1 MGRADHGMIE
11 IVGRATFM
19 KWYHRVPPTVWF
31 LIMISTY
38 GFLMFWLHG
47 QIAEPLRN
55 FAFGE
60 SAPSESII
68 YSSMFPYIS
77 VVALLLSILAGQ
89 AFTQANNRVLQV
101 QGAIN
106 GMAGSMSTM
115 MTLGRGMS
123 RRVQREMAER
133 IARYVETV
141 LATRHLTFIEIAERE
156 STLFESLI
164 DTMSITASDQ
174 YKDEIDL
181 VMLNAINEEMSRWA
195 ESRMM
200 WQTATTS
207 RLNPLRLVNLELF
220 GILLLIGLLVFTTG
234 TDGFEAFM
242 FAATAAAI
250 RMLLMLLYLIDSHGW
265 TTRFSPVV
273 RLNYELLASVLV
285 RARRIIGAPIPTVE
299 EIEDIFTESE

>member
-1 MGRADHGMIE
+1 MRRADHGMIE
-11 IVGRATFM
+11 IVGRSTFM
-19 KWYHRVPPTVWF
+19 KWYHKIPPTVWLLV
-31 LIMISTY
+31 LIRSY
-38 GFLMFWLHG
+38 GVLMFWLHG

-55 FAFGE
+55 LAFGQN
-60 SAPSESII
+60 APSESVI

-101 QGAIN
+101 QAAIN

-115 MTLGRGMS
+115 ITLGRGMS

-133 IARYVETV
+133 TARYVETV

-164 DTMSITASDQ
+164 DTMSITATDD
-174 YKDEIDL
+174 YKDEVDL
-181 VMLNAINEEMSRWA
+181 VMLNAVNSEISKWA

-220 GILLLIGLLVFTTG
+220 GLLLLIGLLVFTTG
-234 TDGFEAFM
+234 TAGMITICIVICDVYVSRQGR
-242 FAATAAAI
+242 TVI
-250 RMLLMLLYLIDSHGW
+250 YQTIDSITPERYSSMGG
-265 TTRFSPVV
+265 SM
-273 RLNYELLASVLV
+273 
-285 RARRIIGAPIPTVE
+285 I
-299 EIEDIFTESE
+299 